1 MKKLLQVTILFV
13 FALVLITSAFT
24 VAGTGSS
31 MAAVTVC
38 SKVVYNP
45 AQQAGQDVS
54 RTFCF
59 PNGTP
64 PPFTPNVG
72 WNG

>member
-1 MKKLLQVTILFV
+1 MKKLLQVSILFV
-13 FALVLITSAFT
+13 FALVLVTSAFT

-38 SKVVYNP
+38 TQVVNNP
-45 AQQAGQDVS
+45 AQQAGQDIS
-54 RTFCF
+54 HIFCF
-59 PNGTP
+59 KNGTP

-72 WNG
+72 WRG

>member
-13 FALVLITSAFT
+13 FALVLVTSAFT
-24 VAGTGSS
+24 VAGTGST
-31 MAAVTVC
+31 MAAGLGCTQ
-38 SKVVYNP
+38 VVYNP
-45 AQQAGQDVS
+45 SQQAGQTIS
-54 RTFCF
+54 HTFCF
-59 PNGTP
+59 PNGNP